1 MVAAV
6 DVFCVLTHV
15 YVLYFQR
22 LLDVDLGTSSFGV
35 SSGGDVLSNVVNIM
49 YGKLKWT
56 FQS

>member
-6 DVFCVLTHV
+6 DVFCVVTHG
-15 YVLYFQR
+15 YVLFSQR
-22 LLDVDLGTSSFGV
+22 QLDVDFGTSLFGV
-35 SSGGDVLSNVVNIM
+35 RSGGDVFSSVVDAM

>member
-6 DVFCVLTHV
+6 DVFCVMTHV
-15 YVLYFQR
+15 YVLFSQR
-22 LLDVDLGTSSFGV
+22 LLDVDFGTSIFGV
-35 SSGGDVLSNVVNIM
+35 SSGGDVLSNVVDVM